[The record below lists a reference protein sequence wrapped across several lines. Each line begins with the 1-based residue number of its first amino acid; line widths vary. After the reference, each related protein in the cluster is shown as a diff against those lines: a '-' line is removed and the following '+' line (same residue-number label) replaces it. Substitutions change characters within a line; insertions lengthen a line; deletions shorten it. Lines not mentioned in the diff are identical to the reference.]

1 MLLGETN
8 SSMIPNKWCINFRM
22 LRRSAFIFAI
32 AILAQGCAKQ
42 RDLVDGYH
50 LALTSNHQAVVI
62 APGNIAVTKANV
74 TEFAVR
80 DHIITGYTTTQNVDS
95 DTDPVEGFFILDTK
109 SGKFQDG
116 MSEADWRSAMHSL
129 GWPDPVMISTE
140 TLR

>member
-1 MLLGETN
+1 
-8 SSMIPNKWCINFRM
+8 MIPNKWCINFRI

-32 AILAQGCAKQ
+32 AILAQGCTNQ
-42 RDLVDGYH
+42 HDLVDGYH
-50 LALTSNHQAVVI
+50 LALMSNHQAVVI

-109 SGKFQDG
+109 SRKFQDG

-129 GWPDPVMISTE
+129 GWSDPAMISTE